1 MKRWLNPERE
11 ALIIELYE
19 KYENTRE
26 VAAELG
32 VCDETVRRALKKHG
46 IKRTH
51 RHDNKERNRTS
62 PNCASRKL
70 CPALVVMLHTCMK
83 WSPKEISDFTGEKYK
98 KGSVQSILSKHGLAN
113 AKPRPKKSDFD
124 LDQIEYEYLVL
135 GMSTYELGDKYS
147 VNPRTISKWMRQ
159 RGICLGKGNHQK
171 PENHYQPVNSSVNM
185 DGLNE
190 SNARRHE
197 EGEKAFVDNL
207 AEKTDGKFEYVSGY
221 YRGKALIRCRVCGHE
236 YVRSTDL
243 RKGIECPECRKQQ
256 AEIRKFE
263 RAEARRYERA
273 VADILEYALDK
284 TCKACGKT
292 FHSSSRNQMYCCAQ
306 CKERRK
312 SSSGFRHYYHIKYGD
327 RYLEHY
333 DPSITLKKLYERD
346 GGVCQICGELC
357 DWDDKEW
364 GCNGPTYPS
373 IDHIVPRAKGGDHKW
388 ENVQLAHCI
397 CNSIKGSTYGE
408 VTNDAKLAC

>member
-11 ALIIELYE
+11 ARIVELYE
-19 KYENTRE
+19 KYETTRE

-46 IKRTH
+46 VKRTH
-51 RHDNKERNRTS
+51 RHDVPKKSDRVSHCRS
-62 PNCASRKL
+62 KY
-70 CPALVVMLHTCMK
+70 CPALIVMLNQCMGYK
-83 WSPKEISDFTGEKYK
+83 AKAIAGVTGYNMH
-98 KGSVQSILSKHGLAN
+98 GVQNVLSKRGLVN
-113 AKPRPKKSDFD
+113 VEPRSKKSDFD
-124 LDQIEYEYLVL
+124 LDKIEYEYLVL
-135 GMSTYELGDKYS
+135 GMSTYELGDKYG
-147 VNPRTISKWMRQ
+147 VNRGTISKWMRQ

-197 EGEKAFVDNL
+197 ESEKAFVDNL

-243 RKGIECPECRKQQ
+243 RKGIECPECRKRQ

-292 FHSSSRNQMYCCAQ
+292 FHSSISNQVYCCKQ
-306 CKERRK
+306 CKERQK
-312 SSSGFRHYYHIKYGD
+312 SQSGFRHYYHVKYGD
-327 RYLEHY
+327 EYRKHY
-333 DPSITLKKLYERD
+333 DPSISLKKLYERD
-346 GGVCQICGELC
+346 GGICQICGEPC
-357 DWDDKEW
+357 DWNDREW
-364 GCNGPTYPS
+364 GSNGPTYPS
-373 IDHIVPRAKGGDHKW
+373 IDHIIPRAKGGMHTWD
-388 ENVQLAHCI
+388 NVQLAHCI
-397 CNSIKGSTYGE
+397 CNSRKRDLIGDELQE
-408 VTNDAKLAC
+408 VMPIGA